1 MSSQFKMIVGGVMYE
16 VDVLTVEQLKFWILC
31 LEQAIDEQELDV
43 VFDRANELY
52 SNGDNEHG

>member
-1 MSSQFKMIVGGVMYE
+1 MSSQFKTIVGGVMYE

>member
-1 MSSQFKMIVGGVMYE
+1 MSSQFKTIVGGVMYE

-52 SNGDNEHG
+52 DNGDVEHG

>member
-1 MSSQFKMIVGGVMYE
+1 MSSQFKTIVGGVMYE

-43 VFDRANELY
+43 VFDRTNELY

>member
-1 MSSQFKMIVGGVMYE
+1 MSSQFKTIVGGVMYE

-31 LEQAIDEQELDV
+31 LEQAIDEYDVDV